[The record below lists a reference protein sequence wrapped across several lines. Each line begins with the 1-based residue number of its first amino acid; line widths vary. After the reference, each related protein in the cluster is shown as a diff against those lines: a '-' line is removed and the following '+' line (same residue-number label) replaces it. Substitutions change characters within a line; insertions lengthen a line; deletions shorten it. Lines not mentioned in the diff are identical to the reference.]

1 MIVPVIF
8 VDASIFWIFVQDA
21 IEIDEDLIANS
32 ERSLETLVCVGM
44 KLGVSKLKQSERRLP
59 NLGDCV
65 LED

>member
-1 MIVPVIF
+1 M
-8 VDASIFWIFVQDA
+8 QDV

-32 ERSLETLVCVGM
+32 ERSLETLVCLGM

-65 LED
+65 LGD